1 MYKGDIIYRF
11 ADMESAVNTIKG
23 YAEEYQSA
31 GNNLINAIN
40 SATTDWEGDSKV
52 KFSQLINDGQNSVQ
66 EHVCKIIPGYVTG
79 LADML
84 ARNADAMRKAD
95 AEVAAKLP
103 ASI

>member
-1 MYKGDIIYRF
+1 MYKGAIIYRF
-11 ADMESAVNTIKG
+11 ADMESAVNALKG
-23 YAEEYQSA
+23 YAEEYKSA
-31 GNNLINAIN
+31 GNSLITAIN
-40 SATTDWEGDSKV
+40 TATADWEGDSKV
-52 KFSQLINDGQNSVQ
+52 RFSQLINDGQNSVR
-66 EHVCKIIPGYVTG
+66 EYVCNMIPDYVTG